1 MPTHKK
7 SLFSFILSGKGCSQF
22 YYFDAVNFHGG
33 WQPKPTVMF
42 INASKCL
49 GKRLV
54 SRNLQSTDSSVQLCL
69 VGTMC
74 SDIMPF
80 GIPNLQ
86 RENIFKHN
94 LASVNEF
101 HDF

>member
-1 MPTHKK
+1 MIAFTEEYYDAYAQEFPIQFYFEWKG
-7 SLFSFILSGKGCSQF
+7 LFSVLL
-22 YYFDAVNFHGG
+22 FDAVNFHGG

-74 SDIMPF
+74 SNIMPC
-80 GIPNLQ
+80 GIRNLQ
-86 RENIFKHN
+86 PENIFQ
-94 LASVNEF
+94 A
-101 HDF
+101 